1 MFVLCPEG
9 DAPEPNRPP
18 GHLWMRE
25 TAEEVVYAV
34 AAVSPE
40 TPLHVCP
47 SSTLEDTRQHLIA
60 IAAYPQTRG
69 VELWK

>member
-1 MFVLCPEG
+1 
-9 DAPEPNRPP
+9 
-18 GHLWMRE
+18 MRE